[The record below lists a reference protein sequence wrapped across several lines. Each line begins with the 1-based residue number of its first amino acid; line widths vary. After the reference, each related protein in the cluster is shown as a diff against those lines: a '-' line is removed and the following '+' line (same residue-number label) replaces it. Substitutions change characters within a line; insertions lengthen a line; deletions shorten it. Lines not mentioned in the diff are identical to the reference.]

1 MWKWIAEGS
10 RKFFFSW
17 EKKCDVW
24 KSVGIAGYYIHIK
37 VKEMSLILGREGAY
51 ISHSDLIQ

>member
-1 MWKWIAEGS
+1 MNSWRFEEIL
-10 RKFFFSW
+10 FSW

-37 VKEMSLILGREGAY
+37 VKKMSLILGREGAY